1 MVELAYFTLIISLLI
16 LPFKTVIEI
25 IQETKARSGFASK
38 LSITLQVIICD
49 VIGAIIMIKV
59 AIYSIETFM
68 K

>member
-1 MVELAYFTLIISLLI
+1 MVELAYFI

-38 LSITLQVIICD
+38 LSITLQVIIGD

-59 AIYSIETFM
+59 ALYSIETFL